1 MIILFLKVNIFLSLF
16 ILFDNVYAN
25 GFIHLRN
32 LSMPYNFSL
41 NGKKDEAFLNSK
53 EIIFNSDANK
63 EFLSFKDINY
73 PDKVF
78 YTNKYSAVV
87 LLKNKSKEFDFF
99 ENYLTHELLEHGVV
113 VLKISLENFF
123 EKNISS
129 FPKENYP
136 NDFINDRHIAS
147 ALLLKK
153 AFSFLSKDNKVDNKR
168 IGILGFEEDGKI
180 VRLMMDMHVNNVISE
195 SFGDIF
201 SVHVEIFNTCESLFE
216 IRATTGAPLISF
228 RSASYSLD
236 NKKKCIEKDFFI
248 SKAGSPVEVYIENIS
263 PHIKH
268 RDKYLNIYK
277 SDDASLDI
285 YDYINSENYIKSTV
299 KKIIYGLKYH
309 LKF

>member
-1 MIILFLKVNIFLSLF
+1 MIILFLRVNIFLSLF
-16 ILFDNVYAN
+16 FLFNNVYAN
-25 GFIHLRN
+25 GFISLMN
-32 LSMPYNFSL
+32 LSVPYNFSL
-41 NGKKDEAFLNSK
+41 NGEKDESFLKSK
-53 EIIFNSDANK
+53 EIIFNSDVNK
-63 EFLSFKDINY
+63 EFLSFEDINY
-73 PDKVF
+73 PDKSF
-78 YTNKYSAVV
+78 YPHKYSAVV
-87 LLKNKSKEFDFF
+87 LLKNKSKKFDFF

-113 VLKISLENFF
+113 VLKISLEDFF
-123 EKNISS
+123 QKNISY
-129 FPKENYP
+129 FTKENYP
-136 NDFINDRHIAS
+136 NDFLNDRYITS
-147 ALLLKK
+147 ALILKK

-201 SVHVEIFNTCESLFE
+201 SVHVEIFNTSESLFE

-277 SDDASLDI
+277 FDDASLDI
-285 YDYINSENYIKSTV
+285 YDYINSKNYIKSTV
-299 KKIIYGLKYH
+299 KKIIYGLKYR